1 LQKIFSAEPAIGFVA
16 HAWVFG
22 DAAAAGKILAPAKTM
37 AEMHRVIVNDYVD
50 ATLSALFVMV
60 VVAMIVYGV
69 IAIRRALG
77 DPKITAIERGLTS
90 NIPGANL
97 A

>member
-1 LQKIFSAEPAIGFVA
+1 
-16 HAWVFG
+16 
-22 DAAAAGKILAPAKTM
+22 M

-50 ATLSALFVMV
+50 ATLCALFVIV
-60 VVAMIVYGV
+60 VLAMIVYGV

-77 DPKITAIERGLTS
+77 DPKITAIEIGL
-90 NIPGANL
+90 PVGVNL

>member
-1 LQKIFSAEPAIGFVA
+1 
-16 HAWVFG
+16 
-22 DAAAAGKILAPAKTM
+22 
-37 AEMHRVIVNDYVD
+37 
-50 ATLSALFVMV
+50 V
-60 VVAMIVYGV
+60 VLAMIVYGV

-77 DPKITAIERGLTS
+77 DPKITAIEIGLTT